1 MIGDKEVRDIIKSHN
16 TWVSDHEDSWQGIR
30 DAFQDKFWDTKSN
43 TSFHKTITSD
53 AYPIRTQVN
62 RVRPWVQAHG
72 DSIFYR
78 GIKPS
83 VAPDPLVRDDLDDGT
98 HKSIEVLLRAWIL
111 RQNLNQITDAAYQM
125 GLMYNAF
132 GLKLGVDSDVKHP
145 VDAAWIEVLPPWECV
160 WDRNDRAGRRPRYM
174 GHVFDEVK
182 ATVAHDYKKD
192 LEEREIDISAI
203 QGKRLSDGL
212 SQRESGEAEGAYIRI
227 LELYDLTAYHELDT
241 DEGKVKTHGQKR
253 VYIVDV
259 NWNADNRGE
268 GSVLIHEAPIPFTD
282 AAGRA
287 AAPIVPGLL
296 STLPDKPMEGV
307 AEAQTIYD
315 LEAEQNACMTFLANA
330 MRRDASRTILYNKDK
345 AGKAA
350 QEVAKGKDL
359 MLVPID
365 GQVDGVFK
373 PLEIPSMSDTLF
385 KYYAHL
391 DQARQD
397 TATLSPNSQG
407 EPMQYVTATETAR
420 LAEHSETTLGHLRLR
435 MDMALSQAMGI
446 ALRVI
451 SRAMSGKD
459 DIKVRV
465 GEDHA
470 EISREMLKAHW
481 VITISESAA
490 TPMAEAQRRAEAN
503 EILPKLTEL
512 LTIIQAED
520 SSALTKAAM
529 KQMYAYYHDLYQ
541 LPGELTLERLELLS
555 KEEEEVVEEE
565 EVEGEH
571 QMPDGEMMADAA
583 MPDMGAMP
591 EMPAMPPE
599 MPPAAPPMP
608 EMSPM
613 AQKVMQ
619 AAEESTLG

>member
-1 MIGDKEVRDIIKSHN
+1 MISDIEVRDIIKSHN
-16 TWVSDHEDSWQGIR
+16 KWVSDHEGSWQGIR
-30 DAFQDKFWDTKSN
+30 DAFEDQFWDSKSD
-43 TSFHKTITSD
+43 TAFHRTVTAE

-78 GIKPS
+78 GINPS
-83 VAPDPLVRDDLDDGT
+83 VEPDPLVRDELPPDT
-98 HKSIEVLLRAWIL
+98 YKSVETLLRAWIL
-111 RQNLNQITDAAYQM
+111 RQKLNQITDAAYQM

-145 VDAAWIEVLPPWECV
+145 VDAAWIEVIPPWECV
-160 WDRNDRAGRRPRYM
+160 WDRNDRAGRRPRYL
-174 GHVFDEVK
+174 GHTFDEKRSVI
-182 ATVAHDYKKD
+182 AHDYKKD
-192 LEEREIDISAI
+192 LEDRDIDISKVHGRKLPDDLGRTKTA
-203 QGKRLSDGL
+203 
-212 SQRESGEAEGAYIRI
+212 SGEEQGAYVRI
-227 LELYDLTAYHELDT
+227 LELYDLTTHHELETED
-241 DEGKVKTHGQKR
+241 GKVKTHGQKR
-253 VYIVDV
+253 VYLVDIGTYG
-259 NWNADNRGE
+259 DNSIDGA
-268 GSVLIHEAPIPFTD
+268 VLIHEAPIPFTD

-287 AAPIVPGLL
+287 AAPIVAGLL

-359 MLVPID
+359 MLVGID

-373 PLEIPSMSDTLF
+373 PLEVPAMSDTLF
-385 KYYAHL
+385 KYYSHL

-397 TATLSPNSQG
+397 TAHLSPNSQG
-407 EPMQYVTATETAR
+407 EPMKYVTATETSR

-435 MDMALSQAMGI
+435 MDRCLSEALSV

-451 SRAMSGKD
+451 SRAMSNSDG
-459 DIKVRV
+459 ITVRV
-465 GEDHA
+465 GEDTA
-470 EISREMLKAHW
+470 EITREMLDAHW
-481 VITISESAA
+481 VITVSESAA

-512 LTIIQAED
+512 LTIIEAEE

-529 KQMYAYYHDLYQ
+529 KQMYSYYHDLYQ
-541 LPGELTLERLELLS
+541 LPSELALDRLERLSL
-555 KEEEEVVEEE
+555 EEE
-565 EVEGEH
+565 EVEEEAPSEEEAVPEGMH
-571 QMPDGEMMADAA
+571 VMPDGELMENAE
-583 MPDMGAMP
+583 MPQEMPQEMMP
-591 EMPAMPPE
+591 EIPP
-599 MPPAAPPMP
+599 
-608 EMSPM
+608 MSPM
-613 AQKVMQ
+613 AEQVVA
-619 AAEESTLG
+619 AAEESALG